1 MRLVVGGVSKTQPL
15 SIERDPRATNISQ
28 ADLEAQF
35 KLAMQARDKTSEA
48 NEMVIRI
55 REIKKSVGEKVKASP
70 SLQAAG
76 ERLTTHLSAVEED
89 LYQVRNRSNQD
100 PLNFPI
106 KLNNQLAA
114 LMRVIGTGDGRPTD
128 QSFVVFQE
136 LSGRLDA
143 IRQRMDQILRDEMGA
158 FGRE

>member
-1 MRLVVGGVSKTQPL
+1 LILPGRVRINAGSLAMSSSPDL
-15 SIERDPRATNISQ
+15 NIDHV
-28 ADLEAQF
+28 A
-35 KLAMQARDKTSEA
+35 KLARLALTPE
-48 NEMVIRI
+48 
-55 REIKKSVGEKVKASP
+55 EKAKGNP

-76 ERLTTHLSAVEED
+76 ERLTTHLGAVEED

-128 QSFVVFQE
+128 QSYEVFKE
-136 LSGRLDA
+136 LSAELDVQLSRLKSIEGTELGA
-143 IRQRMDQILRDEMGA
+143 LNKLLTAKSAEPIRVGSK
-158 FGRE
+158 